1 MSSEGSGNDLVFFT
15 FMGRSGA
22 AQWSFPAPLS
32 SSCHH
37 TILSAPAIHKGFAGP
52 GSCQRT
58 PECGKWDR
66 WVLAEHT
73 NWLHYEFCFTEVFKC
88 VCLPLPQL
96 DHMCLDKRLALGDVT
111 MTESQKQNIQ
121 AILDLLEKSG
131 QVESI
136 QVGQSTS
143 VLTAL
148 HLISS
153 AMDGEKSYA
162 LRSFNYFHLYFHEM
176 LL

>member
-1 MSSEGSGNDLVFFT
+1 MVSGSE
-15 FMGRSGA
+15 
-22 AQWSFPAPLS
+22 
-32 SSCHH
+32 
-37 TILSAPAIHKGFAGP
+37 
-52 GSCQRT
+52 
-58 PECGKWDR
+58 
-66 WVLAEHT
+66 
-73 NWLHYEFCFTEVFKC
+73 
-88 VCLPLPQL
+88 CLPLSQL
-96 DHMCLDKRLALGDVT
+96 DHMCLDKTLALGDVT

-121 AILDLLEKSG
+121 AILDLLEQSG
-131 QVESI
+131 QVESV

-162 LRSFNYFHLYFHEM
+162 LRSLNYCNQSFHER